1 MTMQLSKLK
10 TGTRLEITWFSQTEP
25 DIEHPSYVSQLLEP
39 PEGNQLLIAMPIH
52 EFRLINWPAAHRLQ
66 VTFVEQDSCVW
77 TFTASLIER
86 QEKDQIM
93 AFLIQASNDLQRYQ
107 RRAWYRLPCS
117 LDMTFRYLTP
127 EDEPAEE
134 TQYRAVTRNI
144 SGGGAAFIPT
154 QPLKSLTD
162 IEMTLQ
168 LDDQDPIIA
177 RGQILRVVDI
187 TEKPPRKQVSLKF
200 TDISQP
206 NQEALV
212 QFVFQQQLR
221 LSRKK

>member
-1 MTMQLSKLK
+1 MQLSKIK
-10 TGTRLEITWFSQTEP
+10 TGTRLEIAWFSQTEP
-25 DIEHPSYVSQLLEP
+25 DIEQPSYVSQLLEP
-39 PEGNQLLIAMPIH
+39 PDGNQLLIAMPIH
-52 EFRLINWPAAHRLQ
+52 EFRLVNWPDAHRLQ

-93 AFLIQASNDLQRYQ
+93 AFLIQAGNDLQRYQ

-117 LDMTFRYLTP
+117 LDLTFRYLAP
-127 EDEPAEE
+127 EDQPADESR
-134 TQYRAVTRNI
+134 YKALTRNI
-144 SGGGAAFIPT
+144 SGGGAAFIPR
-154 QPLKSLTD
+154 QPIKNQTE

-168 LDDQDPIIA
+168 LDNQVPIIA
-177 RGQILRVVDI
+177 RGQILRIVDV
-187 TEKPPRKQVSLKF
+187 TGKPPVKQVSLQF
-200 TDISQP
+200 TEISRP
-206 NQEALV
+206 DQEALV